1 LSQGVAVPS
10 IIVISG
16 ARKGDFYRLGQRT
29 NVIGRD
35 EALPIQI
42 LDDHVSRKHMQIYFN
57 RYNWSYSA
65 ADIGS
70 KNGVLINGAK
80 IHKETVLTDGDY
92 ITIGDTSLMFTLKD
106 FFDRESAL
114 AHVKKVGER
123 KRLTKTD

>member
-1 LSQGVAVPS
+1 MAS

-16 ARKGDFYRLGQRT
+16 TRKGDFYRLGQRT

-35 EALPIQI
+35 EALPIQV
-42 LDDHVSRKHMQIYFN
+42 LDDRVSRKHMQIHFN
-57 RYNWSYSA
+57 QRNWSYSA
-65 ADIGS
+65 ADIDS
-70 KNGVLINGAK
+70 RNGVLINGAK
-80 IHKETVLTDGDY
+80 INKETLLADGDY

-123 KRLTKTD
+123 ARPTKQIDK